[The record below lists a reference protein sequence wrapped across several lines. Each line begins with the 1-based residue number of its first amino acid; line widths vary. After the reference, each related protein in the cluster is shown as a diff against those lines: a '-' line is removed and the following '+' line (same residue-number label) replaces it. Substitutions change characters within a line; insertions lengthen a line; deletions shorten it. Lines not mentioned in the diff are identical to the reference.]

1 MSEHSKSKGKHV
13 VPKKFTV
20 PKSFIKGSKPKIV
33 KKEDAY
39 HQIKI
44 NGKDVKVPKFEH
56 TQLGQAQKRAKEQT
70 PFYKTGIS
78 RSPFN
83 FGDFT
88 ETGPG
93 RTKKQDES
101 EVTSHIEE
109 NNASLGRST
118 RQRKIDN
125 LKGKLTD
132 VKAKTMSLAS
142 ESKKTGDAKEVMQKD
157 AIISRKNQAKR
168 IEKRI
173 NRKEGREERK
183 AIKKSLKGKENR
195 GERRKQII
203 LSRQNQYKKRKAVNQ
218 NTSSSKPSS
227 SSSSTKKDK
236 KEKITSNGSS
246 FSGGL

>member
-1 MSEHSKSKGKHV
+1 MSEHSKSKGEQPNGKHV
-13 VPKKFTV
+13 VPKKFTM
-20 PKSFIKGSKPKIV
+20 PKSFIQGSKPKPEKLSDKEKITHQSKYFIRKA
-33 KKEDAY
+33 KKE
-39 HQIKI
+39 
-44 NGKDVKVPKFEH
+44 
-56 TQLGQAQKRAKEQT
+56 T

-93 RTKKQDES
+93 RTKKQNES
-101 EVTSHIEE
+101 EVTSHTEE

-142 ESKKTGDAKEVMQKD
+142 QSKKTGDEKEVMQKD

-195 GERRKQII
+195 GERSKQII
-203 LSRQNQYKKRKAVNQ
+203 LSRQNQYKKRKAINQ

>member
-1 MSEHSKSKGKHV
+1 MKNKS
-13 VPKKFTV
+13 
-20 PKSFIKGSKPKIV
+20 
-33 KKEDAY
+33 
-39 HQIKI
+39 
-44 NGKDVKVPKFEH
+44 
-56 TQLGQAQKRAKEQT
+56 

-93 RTKKQDES
+93 RTKKQDKS
-101 EVTSHIEE
+101 EVTSHTEE

-142 ESKKTGDAKEVMQKD
+142 QSKKTGDEKEVMQKD

-173 NRKEGREERK
+173 NRKEGREERR

-203 LSRQNQYKKRKAVNQ
+203 ESRQGQYKRRKAINQ

-227 SSSSTKKDK
+227 SSSSSKTENKKV
-236 KEKITSNGSS
+236 KITSYGA
-246 FSGGL
+246 

>member
-70 PFYKTGIS
+70 PVYKTGIS

-93 RTKKQDES
+93 RTKKQNES
-101 EVTSHIEE
+101 EVTSHTEE

-125 LKGKLTD
+125 LKGKLKD

-142 ESKKTGDAKEVMQKD
+142 KSEKTGDDKEVAQKYHILSKRD
-157 AIISRKNQAKR
+157 QASR

-173 NRKEGREERK
+173 ARKEGREERK
-183 AIKKSLKGKENR
+183 AIRQSLKGKENR

-203 LSRQNQYKKRKAVNQ
+203 ESRQGQRKKVKSINNPKSKVTKAN
-218 NTSSSKPSS
+218 NAKSKTS
-227 SSSSTKKDK
+227 
-236 KEKITSNGSS
+236 ITSFRDEQQKKLMSK
-246 FSGGL
+246 